1 MDSSAKLFANA
12 VGHEGTHVSDF
23 NLMVGGASI
32 LSPFSQ
38 EYRGYT
44 TSSLVFQALFTPPVS
59 TSPGSVLGGTVVN
72 ALTTRGIQIWNT
84 SWAAADA
91 AKLRDSA
98 ITNVVKG
105 LNGEHP
111 ETTPHDPWK

>member
-1 MDSSAKLFANA
+1 MGSSAKVFANA

-23 NLMVGGASI
+23 NMMFGGADI

-44 TSSLVFQALFTPPVS
+44 TSSLVFEGLFTLPP
-59 TSPGSVLGGTVVN
+59 SPGNVLGGTVTNILNV
-72 ALTTRGIQIWNT
+72 RGTQIWNS

-91 AKLRDSA
+91 PKLRDAA
-98 ITNVVKG
+98 ITNVVTG
-105 LNGEHP
+105 LDNKHP